1 MQSLPSFRFSTSPV
15 IKHEKIQERANLD
28 VARKIYTMRIAA
40 GLSQADLARR
50 IGTTQSVI
58 SRLEDADYDGH
69 SMAMLTRISDSL
81 EKRVEIHFVNKR
93 SRLQPA

>member
-69 SMAMLTRISDSL
+69 SMAMLTRIADSL